1 MKQKNKYSCRIK
13 RKLSHAFKK
22 KKKRLKGLETTCI
35 FSTTISCCLSI
46 VDDLH
51 GYCQVHWE

>member
-22 KKKRLKGLETTCI
+22 KKKKTKRFREHVYLFNNNFMLPKHSG
-35 FSTTISCCLSI
+35 
-46 VDDLH
+46 
-51 GYCQVHWE
+51 

>member
-22 KKKRLKGLETTCI
+22 KKKTERFREHVYLFNNNFMLPKHSG
-35 FSTTISCCLSI
+35 
-46 VDDLH
+46 
-51 GYCQVHWE
+51 

>member
-22 KKKRLKGLETTCI
+22 KKTKRFREHVYLFNNNFMLPKHNG
-35 FSTTISCCLSI
+35 
-46 VDDLH
+46 
-51 GYCQVHWE
+51 